1 MKKIIKESQMSS
13 ANFAKYAEAAELI
26 FSLEYFVANC
36 KTIIKDFGYVGS
48 CVLQD
53 WKNNKL
59 YGLMFKDQGGD
70 EQGNVY
76 LKCHIYRYPQD
87 GLIQGGN
94 TFSISTSDKFNFK
107 QAIDE
112 AISKVR

>member
-26 FSLEYFVANC
+26 FSIEYFVANW

-59 YGLMFKDQGGD
+59 YGLMFKEQGGD
-70 EQGNVY
+70 ENGNSY
-76 LKCHIYRYPQD
+76 LKCHIYNYPQND
-87 GLIQGGN
+87 IIHGGN
-94 TFSISTSDKFNFK
+94 TFFISTSDKFNFK

-112 AISKVR
+112 AILKVR

>member
-1 MKKIIKESQMSS
+1 MDR

-26 FSLEYFVANC
+26 FSIEYFISNW
-36 KTIIKDFGYVGS
+36 KTIVKDFGYVGS

-59 YGLMFKDQGGD
+59 YGLLFKSQSGD
-70 EQGNVY
+70 DQGNVY

-94 TFSISTSDKFNFK
+94 TFFVSTSNNFNFK

>member
-26 FSLEYFVANC
+26 FSFEYFVANW
-36 KTIIKDFGYVGS
+36 KNITKDFGYVGS

-70 EQGNVY
+70 EHGNIY
-76 LKCHIYRYPQD
+76 LKCHIYSYPQND
-87 GLIQGGN
+87 LIRGGN
-94 TFSISTSDKFNFK
+94 TFSISTSDKFDLK

>member
-26 FSLEYFVANC
+26 FSLNWFVSNW
-36 KTIIKDFGYVGS
+36 KSIVKDFGYVGS

-70 EQGNVY
+70 ENGNFY
-76 LKCHIYRYPQD
+76 LKCHIYSYPQND
-87 GLIQGGN
+87 LIRGGN
-94 TFSISTSDKFNFK
+94 TFFVTISDKFDFK
-107 QAIDE
+107 SAIED

>member
-13 ANFAKYAEAAELI
+13 ANFAKYSEAAELI
-26 FSLEYFVANC
+26 FSLNWFVSNW
-36 KTIIKDFGYVGS
+36 KNIVKDFGYVGS

-53 WKNNKL
+53 WKSNKL

-70 EQGNVY
+70 ENGNFY
-76 LKCHIYRYPQD
+76 LKCHIYSYPQD